1 MITLEKANKELK
13 KVADYLEENKSA
25 WNEQGNLKLYD
36 AAFYDYSK
44 DFSLVYENYGENE
57 FWNFCQIEYDNFLEW
72 LNENDIDKN
81 IFHYIG
87 RTSSFYVGGYG
98 NEDIVGVI
106 NDVYNNNVYGDDF
119 NYINISSDYKI
130 TPFEEWKL
138 TDDEV
143 QDELNYI
150 VSDLFNDT
158 KATLEPIIKV
168 ANYIDEYKT
177 NQVDCFKN
185 YLRYYEDELQ
195 VEKEKRNAEIEANNK
210 KVSEL
215 INKVKSV
222 ITLDELNM
230 INRLYMKDED

>member
-13 KVADYLEENKSA
+13 KVADYLEKNESA
-25 WNEQGNLKLYD
+25 WNEQRNLKLYD

-44 DFSLVYENYGENE
+44 DFPLVYKNYGENE
-57 FWNFCQIEYDNFLEW
+57 FWDFCQDEYNNLLEW
-72 LNENDIDKN
+72 LDENDIDKN

-87 RTSSFYVGGYG
+87 RTSSFYIGKYG
-98 NEDIVGVI
+98 NEDII
-106 NDVYNNNVYGDDF
+106 NVVDDIYSNNVYGNAF

-130 TPFEEWKL
+130 TPFNEWKL

-150 VSDLFNDT
+150 VSNLFDDV
-158 KATLEPIIKV
+158 KATFEPIIKV
-168 ANYIDEYKT
+168 ANYIDEYKI
-177 NQVDCFKN
+177 NQVDYFKN
-185 YLRYYEDELQ
+185 YLSYYEDELQ
-195 VEKEKRNAEIEANNK
+195 AEKEERDAEIEANNK
-210 KVSEL
+210 KVSTL

-230 INRLYMKDED
+230 INRLYINEEE